1 MKNQPNDMVTL
12 EWLLPLFD
20 QQLSQ
25 IADGW
30 QLGEKNADYE
40 QMAQSYHQIGGAL
53 TMINLPILAN
63 LATKLSL
70 LAGAEIDNFGADASR
85 IGQVGHRL
93 LTREL
98 VYYARTSN
106 FHSALINKTSAELTQ
121 VLARYDIVT
130 DHLVDASLDSKEDS
144 LASIATNDIVDIA
157 LPVST
162 AMVSLDQAQYQQLLL
177 VWRQQAQAL
186 LAADT
191 NDASILATLEKVA
204 QYLWQTAKDDDLQRL
219 WYLTEAWLHDLA
231 HNETPRPKYY
241 AALLSQLDAL
251 IESNTH
257 QKALSPSVISELIAN
272 IYIEISS
279 LAKQSDSTQ
288 AMLQSVALQEVETR
302 FLPRI
307 LSDIDTLI
315 FNLDKPQ
322 TLIKPLQQISNQLES
337 RGWTSFASQ
346 AASILADI
354 ERDLIA
360 QTGVVEEQSQQ
371 QWQIEQRLQELYNAI
386 YNTEQII

>member
-30 QLGEKNADYE
+30 QLGEKSADYE
-40 QMAQSYHQIGGAL
+40 QMTQSYHQIGGAL
-53 TMINLPILAN
+53 IMINLPILAN

-70 LAGAEIDNFGADASR
+70 LARTEVDSLDADASR
-85 IGQVGHRL
+85 IGHIAHRL
-93 LTREL
+93 LTGEL

-121 VLARYDIVT
+121 VLARYDIAT

-191 NDASILATLEKVA
+191 NDASILATLEKVV

-241 AALLSQLDAL
+241 AALLSQFDAL
-251 IESNTH
+251 IEASTH
-257 QKALSPSVISELIAN
+257 QKALSAKVINELIAN

-288 AMLQSVALQEVETR
+288 VMLQSVAPQEVETR

-315 FNLDKPQ
+315 FNFDKPQ
-322 TLIKPLQQISNQLES
+322 ILIKPLQQISHQLGS

-360 QTGVVEEQSQQ
+360 QTGVVEEQSQ
-371 QWQIEQRLQELYNAI
+371 
-386 YNTEQII
+386 

>member
-1 MKNQPNDMVTL
+1 
-12 EWLLPLFD
+12 
-20 QQLSQ
+20 
-25 IADGW
+25 
-30 QLGEKNADYE
+30 
-40 QMAQSYHQIGGAL
+40 
-53 TMINLPILAN
+53 
-63 LATKLSL
+63 
-70 LAGAEIDNFGADASR
+70 
-85 IGQVGHRL
+85 L
-93 LTREL
+93 LTGEL

-121 VLARYDIVT
+121 VLARYDIAT
-130 DHLVDASLDSKEDS
+130 DHLVDASLDSKGGS

-157 LPVST
+157 LPAST
-162 AMVSLDQAQYQQLLL
+162 AVASLDRAQSQQLLL

-204 QYLWQTAKDDDLQRL
+204 QYSWQTAADADLQRL
-219 WYLTEAWLHDLA
+219 WYLTETWLHDLA
-231 HNETPRPKYY
+231 HNETPTPKHY

-272 IYIEISS
+272 VYIEINS
-279 LAKQSDSTQ
+279 LAKQGDITQ
-288 AMLQSVALQEVETR
+288 AMLQRVAPQEVETR

-307 LSDIDTLI
+307 LSDIDTLV
-315 FNLDKPQ
+315 FSLDKPQ

-337 RGWTSFASQ
+337 RGWTLFASQ

-386 YNTEQII
+386 YSTEQIILSEIGGAASFIPSAVVITHDDMDSVQLESGHQIKTDDKELRELRIAVEDVKQGFSDYIQRQDLALLPDAVDFSNI